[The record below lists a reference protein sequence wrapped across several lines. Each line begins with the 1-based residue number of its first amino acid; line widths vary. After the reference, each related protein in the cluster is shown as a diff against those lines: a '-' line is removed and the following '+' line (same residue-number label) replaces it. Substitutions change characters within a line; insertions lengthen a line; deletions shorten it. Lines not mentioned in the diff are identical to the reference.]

1 MSTLRANQI
10 ETVNGKIILPSTGS
24 ILQVAYGDSTT
35 QVIVPQQLYTIIHSV
50 SLTSVAPNSRY
61 FMTGYAH
68 AYNDTSG
75 TVGDPGARVN
85 IGFSVTIA
93 GTTTRISGV
102 DTNYGDS
109 WAVNSINGVQ
119 CTRSAVYTSTAP
131 AGTSIT
137 FNLLGASYDYADTY
151 FNYAGYG
158 HKSTLTIM
166 EISA

>member
-35 QVIVPQQLYTIIHSV
+35 QVIAAQQTYTIIHSV
-50 SLTSVAPNSRY
+50 SLTPVASNSRY
-61 FMTGYAH
+61 FITGYSH
-68 AYNDTSG
+68 AYNASA
-75 TVGDPGARVN
+75 GARAN
-85 IGFSVTIA
+85 IGFSVTIG

-102 DTNYGDS
+102 DGAAGDS
-109 WAVNSINGVQ
+109 WGTDSHNGCQ
-119 CTRSAVYTSTAP
+119 LNRSAVYTSGTAS
-131 AGTSIT
+131 GTSMT
-137 FNLLGASYDYADTY
+137 FNLLGTSYDHANTY